1 MMRELDA
8 LGDRLGLT
16 FEQIV
21 DSTNDVM
28 LKKARPLL
36 EEARD
41 TLMLSP
47 EKGKAFK
54 DLYDTYNLSIP
65 FENDY
70 YLIAPYRALWDM
82 EYTGTFEMYD
92 CPVDIRLKKGEIC
105 RHKTSCNWMQLKLK
119 RNHVV
124 YAVEVLSL
132 KFQKISRSG

>member
-47 EKGKAFK
+47 EKGRHLKIFTIPIICRFLLRMTTTLLPRTVHCGIWSIQAHLK
-54 DLYDTYNLSIP
+54 CMIALSI
-65 FENDY
+65 
-70 YLIAPYRALWDM
+70 
-82 EYTGTFEMYD
+82 
-92 CPVDIRLKKGEIC
+92 
-105 RHKTSCNWMQLKLK
+105 
-119 RNHVV
+119 
-124 YAVEVLSL
+124 YA
-132 KFQKISRSG
+132 